1 MRAAGGAKAVRPGR
15 QCAPL
20 TGRSLACGVFLGVC
34 TLLVCTAAALLLL
47 HLCDWLYRYDLRALE
62 LAQKTG
68 LDEQV
73 ILRNY
78 HAVMRWLWPFSP
90 QQPFSLPDLAFSEQG
105 AIHFADCRRL
115 FGLVYGVGALCAAA
129 IALLLR
135 ADRRR
140 PLDRRAF
147 FTASLTLLLCLALVG
162 AAMAADASAAFV
174 LFHKLLFRNDF
185 WQFDPAKDP
194 VIRLLPEQF
203 FYHCAAVF
211 LLFWLLGAALLWAAG
226 KRRLRT
232 LRQAGAAHT
241 ADKTPQSH

>member
-1 MRAAGGAKAVRPGR
+1 MRPGR

-34 TLLVCTAAALLLL
+34 TLLVCTAAALLAL
-47 HLCDWLYRYDLRALE
+47 HLCDWLYRCDLRALE

-115 FGLVYGVGALCAAA
+115 FGLVYVVGALCAAA

-194 VIRLLPEQF
+194 IIRLLPEQF

-226 KRRLRT
+226 KRRLRKDRQ
-232 LRQAGAAHT
+232 RQAGE
-241 ADKTPQSH
+241 DSDSVKTPQKH